1 MTHTQTTIS
10 TAAAPVT
17 APDPEQIQAVAQ
29 ALLAMQQDP
38 AVIYLV
44 RLQQA
49 VSLADRDPELKH
61 ILSDLL
67 AEFGTQART
76 RGHEFI

>member
-1 MTHTQTTIS
+1 MKHTQTTIT
-10 TAAAPVT
+10 TAVQAT
-17 APDPEQIQAVAQ
+17 IAPDPEQIQAVAQ
-29 ALLAMQQDP
+29 ALLSMQQDP
-38 AVIYLV
+38 AVIYLI

-49 VSLADRDPELKH
+49 VNLADRDPELKQ